1 MRDDVLIRI
10 MTVDGAVGK
19 SVGIYF
25 RVENMNANKAVMK
38 VFVAVVKF

>member
-1 MRDDVLIRI
+1 MIRI

-25 RVENMNANKAVMK
+25 RVESMSVNGAVTK